1 MLMFLDYPQIYSNMI
16 ETIEEFQKVQDSQN
30 YKHLGLFTADNKPLV
45 RFNSNSKSPVERLEM
60 IKTRLDSPMLDEPYY
75 IIKGKY
81 NTQIDT
87 VTDDYK
93 IKNPNGNIT
102 MSEHLELPQTNGN
115 KVYSLKEG
123 IQLNTDLLKEQ
134 FENTYLKEKI
144 KTLEEK
150 ITLLEDEINNLEA
163 ENDKLSEE
171 NTPLENNI
179 GNWLSEISKVAVP
192 ILDKYFDLQERKL
205 NSKNDYVEPTQRV
218 DATAFDNLDI
228 YVREFIETV
237 DDNTKAVLTQMYNT
251 AYEQQNYDLFLENL
265 KDQYPDIFEQLTIY
279 INNN

>member
-1 MLMFLDYPQIYSNMI
+1 M
-16 ETIEEFQKVQDSQN
+16 
-30 YKHLGLFTADNKPLV
+30 
-45 RFNSNSKSPVERLEM
+45 
-60 IKTRLDSPMLDEPYY
+60 
-75 IIKGKY
+75 
-81 NTQIDT
+81 
-87 VTDDYK
+87 
-93 IKNPNGNIT
+93 
-102 MSEHLELPQTNGN
+102 
-115 KVYSLKEG
+115 
-123 IQLNTDLLKEQ
+123 
-134 FENTYLKEKI
+134 
-144 KTLEEK
+144 
-150 ITLLEDEINNLEA
+150 
-163 ENDKLSEE
+163 
-171 NTPLENNI
+171 
-179 GNWLSEISKVAVP
+179 AVP